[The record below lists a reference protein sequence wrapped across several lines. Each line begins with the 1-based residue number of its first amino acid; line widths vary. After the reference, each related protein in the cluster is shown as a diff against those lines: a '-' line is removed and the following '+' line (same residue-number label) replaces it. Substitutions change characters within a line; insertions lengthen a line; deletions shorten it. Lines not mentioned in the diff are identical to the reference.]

1 MSNKYDSI
9 DICKFFMAVC
19 VIAAHTL
26 PFYGRSNPI
35 VNELFENVIKCAVPF
50 FFMATGFFLT
60 LKSGWPCNS
69 EEAVLNIR
77 KYCKK
82 VIKLYIIW
90 SIIYLPLAIF
100 LYVSEDYTLLK
111 SVVVYFKNLVLLG
124 EHYNSY
130 MLWYLLSTIYAIGFY
145 AILLKKK
152 FTPYHLVIIGSF
164 LFCVLLIIDNFV
176 TKSNLSPLGEKIQFV
191 IIKTIGTGR
200 LLYGFFYIPIGMILT
215 KLINVKISHSLTL
228 FILLFVL
235 SCIIGDYYLK
245 NIVIA
250 VRNVVLFIVVK
261 DLCLNATSHTMFRKM
276 STYVYFFHMYIWTFC
291 YGLLYQ
297 QKTYGMRC
305 FVITLVVTTILSY
318 LYIKLKDKYKDNKL
332 LRLV

>member
-1 MSNKYDSI
+1 MINNYSSI
-9 DICKFFMAVC
+9 DICKFFMAIC

-26 PFYGRSNPI
+26 PFYGCSNPI
-35 VNELFENVIKCAVPF
+35 VNEVFENVLKCAVPF
-50 FFMATGFFLT
+50 FFMATGFFLA
-60 LKSGWPCNS
+60 LKSEWPCNS
-69 EEAVLNIR
+69 EADVLNIK
-77 KYCKK
+77 KYGKK
-82 VIKLYIIW
+82 VGKLYIIW
-90 SIIYLPLAIF
+90 SIIYLPLAVF
-100 LYVSEDYTLLK
+100 LYVSEDYTLVK

-130 MLWYLLSTIYAIGFY
+130 MLWYLLSSFYAIGLY

-152 FTPYHLVIIGSF
+152 FTPYHLFVIGLF
-164 LFCVLLIIDNFV
+164 LFCLMLVIDNFV
-176 TKSNLSPLGEKIQFV
+176 TQSNLSPFCGKVQFV
-191 IIKTIGTGR
+191 ITKTIGTGR
-200 LLYGFFYIPIGMILT
+200 LLSGFFYIPVGMILI
-215 KLINVKISHSLTL
+215 KLNNVKVTRSLPL

-235 SCIIGDYYLK
+235 SCTIDSYYLK

-250 VRNVVLFIVVK
+250 VRNIVLFVVVK
-261 DLCLNATSHTMFRKM
+261 DLCLNVSSHLMFRKM
-276 STYVYFFHMYIWTFC
+276 STYMYFFHMYVWTFC